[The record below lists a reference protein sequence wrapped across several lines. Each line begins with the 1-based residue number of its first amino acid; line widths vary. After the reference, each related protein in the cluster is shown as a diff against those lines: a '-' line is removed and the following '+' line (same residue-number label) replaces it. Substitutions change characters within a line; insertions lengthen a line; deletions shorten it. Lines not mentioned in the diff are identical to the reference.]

1 MSESESELQVVVL
14 ADRPEV
20 APVPTHGTINQLYM
34 SQLCLHMKVYDAY
47 ITRIYRDVNVY

>member
-34 SQLCLHMKVYDAY
+34 SEVCLHMKVYDAY